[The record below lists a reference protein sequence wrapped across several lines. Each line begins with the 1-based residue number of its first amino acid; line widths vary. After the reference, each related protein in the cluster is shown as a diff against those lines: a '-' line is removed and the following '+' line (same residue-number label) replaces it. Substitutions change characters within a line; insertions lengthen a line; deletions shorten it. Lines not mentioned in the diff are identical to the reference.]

1 MTALFGEST
10 GIDLASINWIDVEL
24 FGLGLYLVGQLKLSL
39 IQVMLTKGLIS
50 VVIIVYND

>member
-10 GIDLASINWIDVEL
+10 GIDLASINWIAVEL
-24 FGLGLYLVGQLKLSL
+24 FGLGLYLIGQLKLSL

-50 VVIIVYND
+50 VVIVVYND